1 MTHTEMHSSLRGSA
15 LEGRAPISVVMG
27 DEDEARRQERLIR
40 NHIENSGITDAGTG
54 VNQVNDIWLVHYWR
68 GELSP
73 WPAPEGMA
81 SLPPTESGYDGFQQ

>member
-1 MTHTEMHSSLRGSA
+1 MTHAEMHSSLRGSA

-40 NHIENSGITDAGTG
+40 SHIENSGITDAGTG

-81 SLPPTESGYDGFQQ
+81 SLPPTESGYDGFQ